1 MKLFVTIFIVGVF
14 LSGCM
19 NVEKNRQLTLKDNLL
34 KTNELGVLKEMNIY
48 DAARINDIE
57 LLNFLLLQ
65 DKLDINKKDRYGY
78 TPLHLAA
85 RFNHLEIANILIENG
100 ALVNSVDKFGD
111 TALLDSTRNAYTQ
124 MSKLLLC
131 NKAKSDIKDKYGL
144 KAFDYALKTNDQLI
158 IKMLE
163 SKNINSFCENKDKVN
178 DVDENINNIDT
189 ASLVENLQV
198 QKNLI
203 KINEYYIINDS
214 TPKICGKILKNSID
228 EVKLY
233 LNGMEFESKIENNTW
248 CVSIDKYLK
257 NGDYKIKVVAKN
269 KNFIDEK
276 NSTFSIH
283 ILNSLYEALYEE
295 FEDDLKNWNAQ
306 LDKQTLTFRFL
317 NPQAMFSYGS
327 LELNEKY
334 KTILESFIPRYIE
347 TLYKYKDQIVNV
359 LIQGHTSSEYSS
371 AKSEEE
377 KFEKNMQLSQKRAQ
391 NVYRF
396 IKSINDKRV
405 KDNLIWIEKNFFPE
419 GKSSLETIKNK
430 DGLENLELSRRVEFK
445 IQTVPK

>member
-131 NKAKSDIKDKYGL
+131 NKAKSDIKDKYGF

-163 SKNINSFCENKDKVN
+163 SKNINSFCENKDKTN

-257 NGDYKIKVVAKN
+257 NGDYNIKVVAKN

>member
-65 DKLDINKKDRYGY
+65 NKLDINKKDRYGY

-85 RFNHLEIANILIENG
+85 RFNHLEIAKILIENG

-131 NKAKSDIKDKYGL
+131 NKAKSDIKDKYGF

-163 SKNINSFCENKDKVN
+163 SKNINSFCENKDKTN

-257 NGDYKIKVVAKN
+257 NGDYNIKVVAKN

-391 NVYRF
+391 NVYSF
-396 IKSINDKRV
+396 IKSIEDKRV
-405 KDNLIWIEKNFFPE
+405 KDNIIWIEKNFFPE

>member
-65 DKLDINKKDRYGY
+65 NKLDINKKDRYGY

-85 RFNHLEIANILIENG
+85 RFNHLEIAKILIENG

-131 NKAKSDIKDKYGL
+131 NKAKSDIKDKYGF

-163 SKNINSFCENKDKVN
+163 SKNINSFCENKDKAN

-233 LNGMEFESKIENNTW
+233 LNGMEFKGKVKNDTW